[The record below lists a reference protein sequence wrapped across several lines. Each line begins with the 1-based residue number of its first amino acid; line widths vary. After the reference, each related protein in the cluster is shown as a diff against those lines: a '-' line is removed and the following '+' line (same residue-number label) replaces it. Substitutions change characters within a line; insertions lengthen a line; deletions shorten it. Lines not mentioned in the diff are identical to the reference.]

1 MPGSKRTY
9 ATIDLTASEVAG
21 KDRPAAAAGS
31 AASASAAAEAKSQAK
46 PEAKPAEPQPKSAG
60 PARPGIS
67 EAGRS
72 TGIPPSMAAARALP
86 APWLSHLASGA
97 LGAIVVLI
105 IVQLMTT
112 DRPPTQS
119 QEVGDLMRRVADLEG
134 SLGTRPGAGLRARV
148 EEMGRSLGALGET
161 QAKLARDTKALDAK
175 VGSTPEFPPEL
186 MGRLA
191 KLEEALGAV
200 SAADPAAQ
208 SPQVAALSG
217 KLAELEKAARNATD
231 LARSGIARFD
241 GELSALRTDAGRL
254 AQRLDTLKGEI
265 EERLKGAAKAADLAP
280 LTTSLASL
288 EREVQTFLKS
298 EADRTATTNANAT
311 QMLLALELAN
321 LKRAIDRG
329 ESYADDLARVKK
341 VAGALNLKQL
351 ERYMLEG
358 VPAPAELGKSFRPAA
373 NAMLDA
379 EAEKADATLVDRLLS
394 GARGIVRVRKAGH
407 AADDSSVEAV
417 VGRMEAA
424 LKEGRLDDVLA
435 NARKLPPK
443 AALAGEDWVKKVQ
456 ARQAVEQALADVE
469 ARLKA
474 SFGPGESPGQPAG
487 TDGKR

>member
-1 MPGSKRTY
+1 MANNKEEAGKGTPRPGEMPGSKRTY
-9 ATIDLTASEVAG
+9 ATIDLTASEVEGQDKG
-21 KDRPAAAAGS
+21 KDSDKDKRAAAAGS

-46 PEAKPAEPQPKSAG
+46 PETKPAEPQPKSSG
-60 PARPGIS
+60 PARPGAP
-67 EAGRS
+67 EGGQAAGAP
-72 TGIPPSMAAARALP
+72 TSMAARALA
-86 APWLSHLASGA
+86 APWLSHLAAGA

-105 IVQLMTT
+105 VMQLLTT

-134 SLGTRPGAGLRARV
+134 GLGTRPGAGLRARV

-175 VGSTPEFPPEL
+175 VGAAPELPPEL

-217 KLAELEKAARNATD
+217 KVAELEKAARNATE

-241 GELSALRTDAGRL
+241 GELSTLRTDAGRL

-298 EADRTATTNANAT
+298 EADRTASTNANAT
-311 QMLLALELAN
+311 HMLLALELAN

-329 ESYADDLARVKK
+329 EAYVEELARAKK
-341 VAGALNLKQL
+341 VGGFTLNFTAARAL
-351 ERYMLEG
+351 Y
-358 VPAPAELGKSFRPAA
+358 
-373 NAMLDA
+373 
-379 EAEKADATLVDRLLS
+379 
-394 GARGIVRVRKAGH
+394 ARGRGGAPGAGQ
-407 AADDSSVEAV
+407 
-417 VGRMEAA
+417 
-424 LKEGRLDDVLA
+424 VLPQD
-435 NARKLPPK
+435 RPTPCWTPK
-443 AALAGEDWVKKVQ
+443 P
-456 ARQAVEQALADVE
+456 R
-469 ARLKA
+469 R
-474 SFGPGESPGQPAG
+474 PTP
-487 TDGKR
+487 R